1 MGRQKYE
8 EESEEDKERE
18 GKKKDSRRNSD
29 MDKKKQRERERGRE
43 SRVLHPQAPK
53 KETELILLF
62 PHCNTEHGEKE
73 TRQKWRPE
81 NNKNQCLTRRK
92 SKT

>member
-1 MGRQKYE
+1 MKRRVRRIKKE
-8 EESEEDKERE
+8 KERRRTAGETVTWIKRSREKEKE
-18 GKKKDSRRNSD
+18 G
-29 MDKKKQRERERGRE
+29 ERAEFCIHR
-43 SRVLHPQAPK
+43 APK

-81 NNKNQCLTRRK
+81 NNKNQCLIRRKRKTRR
-92 SKT
+92 